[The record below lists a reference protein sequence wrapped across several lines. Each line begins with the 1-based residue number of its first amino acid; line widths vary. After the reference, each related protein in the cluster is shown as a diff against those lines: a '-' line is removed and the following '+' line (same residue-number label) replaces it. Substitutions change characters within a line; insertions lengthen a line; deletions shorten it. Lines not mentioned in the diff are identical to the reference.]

1 MNPTPLLVT
10 RCPSCTLRYLPRAGP
25 CPKCGSMEVAPL
37 ALPPEGR
44 VLAATELAS
53 PAAGWPTPHRIALIE
68 LAESVRLLAI
78 VDGPLPVTGS
88 VVTVVRDGDAY
99 RVPKAE

>member
-44 VLAATELAS
+44 VLAATELS
-53 PAAGWPTPHRIALIE
+53 
-68 LAESVRLLAI
+68 
-78 VDGPLPVTGS
+78 
-88 VVTVVRDGDAY
+88 
-99 RVPKAE
+99 